1 MESIDNCR
9 YNPYNFLAEMQAATR
24 AMHEARTYLEN
35 QIAQSQ
41 GTPFL
46 PLTMEGEGEMAQIKD
61 RLQVIKPDGT
71 TKIEWVSGI
80 NKQAFF
86 DNLVLAYAKNGM
98 LERLGIHVVKL
109 DLPVKETDK
118 LEQKQAMQTFKQY
131 VDSWFEAKKQT
142 VGMNTLKG
150 YLSAFNAHLFPNFGK
165 MPMDDITWMTIQ
177 NFLNDNREM
186 AKETLRDYLKKL
198 RVVFASAMEDGI
210 ITVNPAKN
218 RQLKNPGKVNLPREA
233 LTEQQRYQ
241 IARILPTIEE
251 RDARYVA
258 ICLYAATRKSEALG
272 LQWKHVTEDEIQVRQ
287 QCQVNN
293 KSIILPP
300 KSDCGVRDI
309 PIQERLKP
317 YLANRGAEQ
326 EYLFGKGTKPP
337 TKYMFDQMLKRIKSH
352 LQGIGISSHILR
364 HTFITEC
371 AEEDVPVNVTQKI
384 AGHSKPSITYDVYTH
399 VTEKMKQNAMKKL
412 NSL

>member
-1 MESIDNCR
+1 
-9 YNPYNFLAEMQAATR
+9 
-24 AMHEARTYLEN
+24 
-35 QIAQSQ
+35 
-41 GTPFL
+41 
-46 PLTMEGEGEMAQIKD
+46 MAQIKD